1 MVDSLLLR
9 FWFGFGFHL
18 IEFTNSI
25 LPEAYLLPIIMPD
38 RTKSSKT
45 VADGDRISGLP
56 EPIVHH
62 IMSFLPSEDV
72 ARAGSLSKTW
82 QSLGSTNPN
91 LYFDQTAFQRALPET
106 LSAVEKLD
114 LFLTSLNRSL
124 QGLEERSMNVHKL
137 KLHAIVQD
145 PRLFE
150 LAVKRAL
157 KSNAQEIELDYYDL
171 DNRYY
176 KIPQCLYS
184 AKPVKRMK
192 LTGFEAGI
200 VDLLSGCPSIEELDL
215 VWCNS
220 SEGVKFSS
228 DKLLKFHVEL
238 QVCGGLKSIE
248 LDACNLQSFSYYGY
262 AIDYNAVRAASSV
275 TRRTCTI
282 NLSTCT
288 FLRKLSLKNAKVSD
302 QWLERHISALAHL
315 EDLSLV
321 RCGGLAIVR
330 IFHEK
335 LKRLHLISCIKVEE
349 AEIDCPKLRRFV
361 FEGGLPRFGFLNSS
375 GSLVA
380 TLTVQK
386 GTTIWWFHQFRRLL
400 GLFDHCKTLE
410 IVCDSYEEL
419 VFPEEARESFLP
431 PLHDLK
437 HLKINCRSSTVDY
450 TELVDNLL
458 WLSPHLEIMFLNSE
472 VEKHCLKFQYKKI
485 SEEKGEEDILCCCRA
500 YPKEC
505 WRHCLERVI
514 IDNLDGSANGN
525 DNRKNLLN
533 FFCEN
538 AKGLESI
545 QD

>member
-1 MVDSLLLR
+1 
-9 FWFGFGFHL
+9 
-18 IEFTNSI
+18 
-25 LPEAYLLPIIMPD
+25 MPD

-45 VADGDRISGLP
+45 VPDGDRISGLP
-56 EPIVHH
+56 DPIVHH

-72 ARAGSLSKTW
+72 ARAGTLSKTW

-91 LYFDQTAFQRALPET
+91 LDFDQAAFERALPQT

-124 QGLEERSMNVHKL
+124 RRLEERSMNVHKL
-137 KLHAIVQD
+137 KLHAVVQD

-150 LAVKRAL
+150 LAVERAL

-176 KIPQCLYS
+176 KMPQCLYS

-238 QVCGGLKSIE
+238 QVCGYS
-248 LDACNLQSFSYYGY
+248 
-262 AIDYNAVRAASSV
+262 IDYNAVRAASFV

-288 FLRKLSLKNAKVSD
+288 FLRSLSLKNAKVSD
-302 QWLERHISALAHL
+302 RWLERHISALAHL

-321 RCGGLAIVR
+321 RCGGLARVR

-335 LKRLHLISCIKVEE
+335 LKRLHLIWCVKVEE

-386 GTTIWWFHQFRRLL
+386 GTTIWWFLQFRRLL

-437 HLKINCRSSTVDY
+437 HLKIDCRSSTVDY

-458 WLSPHLEIMFLNSE
+458 WLSPHLEIMFLNSK

-485 SEEKGEEDILCCCRA
+485 SEEKGEEDLLCCCRA

-505 WRHCLERVI
+505 WRHCLEKVI

-545 QD
+545 QDNSRTFKVAEGKILNNQ